1 MISEIEYQNVYV
13 PVLVTLMKKINKLQR
28 LSFVCLVIAVSGVLF
43 CLLSDRLEC
52 AIIWC
57 AAVIAWANCLKA
69 EKDNEILRTRIDI
82 EEEISVDR
90 NNHVLSLEGRLI
102 LMELKNQVAEK
113 ILLKK
118 TYETEYLRG
127 NMPQEEYERKGKKLH
142 DECKYIMDRVEKIVN
157 GK

>member
-1 MISEIEYQNVYV
+1 M
-13 PVLVTLMKKINKLQR
+13 
-28 LSFVCLVIAVSGVLF
+28 F

-82 EEEISVDR
+82 DVKMSMDKNDLIR
-90 NNHVLSLEGRLI
+90 SLECQLI
-102 LMELKNQVAEK
+102 AMELKNEVAEK

-118 TYETEYLRG
+118 TYEAEYLRG
-127 NMPQEEYERKGKKLH
+127 NMPQEEYERKGKKLY
-142 DECKYIMDRVEKIVN
+142 DECEYIMDGLEKIVN
-157 GK
+157 RI

>member
-28 LSFVCLVIAVSGVLF
+28 LSFVCLVIAVLGVLF

-82 EEEISVDR
+82 DVKMSMDKNDLIR
-90 NNHVLSLEGRLI
+90 SLECQLI
-102 LMELKNQVAEK
+102 AMELKNEVAEK

-118 TYETEYLRG
+118 TYEAEYLRG
-127 NMPQEEYERKGKKLH
+127 NMPQEEYERKGKKLY
-142 DECKYIMDRVEKIVN
+142 DECEYIMDGLEKIVN
-157 GK
+157 RI